1 MLDRIRR
8 YSVIVS
14 GTIFWILVIILMS
27 FTILMPAEKDRNLQ
41 YYFPVVLP
49 SAEGIKIGSRVEILG
64 VDQGY
69 VNYLRFCPLDADGR
83 IISDKSNERASED
96 QIVVAVLNMRH
107 RPSLYSDYMIRTKY
121 PAIISD
127 KIIDIRPGS
136 KEKGSP
142 IDPILWNSNEVLFF
156 RKTGN
161 LPGGQ
166 RPREAL
172 VSAVN
177 YDDPITIVADVIH
190 ENRGNIRRII
200 RNLAEVTD
208 KINQPNGGTLSL
220 LLNDPVLVD
229 RLNTS
234 LRDLIVVVREGDLL
248 SEDLR
253 ESQAPISF
261 LETYLFTI
269 LQVAAGGTP

>member
-1 MLDRIRR
+1 
-8 YSVIVS
+8 
-14 GTIFWILVIILMS
+14 
-27 FTILMPAEKDRNLQ
+27 
-41 YYFPVVLP
+41 
-49 SAEGIKIGSRVEILG
+49 
-64 VDQGY
+64 
-69 VNYLRFCPLDADGR
+69 
-83 IISDKSNERASED
+83 
-96 QIVVAVLNMRH
+96 
-107 RPSLYSDYMIRTKY
+107 
-121 PAIISD
+121 
-127 KIIDIRPGS
+127 
-136 KEKGSP
+136 